1 MRGRAWPSRRPV
13 SRVGLFER
21 SSRYSFDFPFVACT
35 KDKSK
40 RQHNETTLPEPGPTS
55 WFNVCAYYLYYHA
68 AQHPSVPLFCPRPR
82 PHRRRPPQHQL
93 HPQLLQLQSTKT
105 KMLLM
110 IMLMTMVTT
119 TDAEAK
125 QPCKGHP
132 AGTPA
137 GYNLAAGTRA
147 ARKSAGHNRVAG
159 TRAARNPAAR
169 TSAARSS
176 AAHNPA
182 AHNPAAHNPAAHN
195 PAARCCAARCSIAS
209 FAHRFARGRAHRRL
223 AH

>member
-1 MRGRAWPSRRPV
+1 MRGRAWPSPPCIACRTWRDRLVTRVRRSV
-13 SRVGLFER
+13 R
-21 SSRYSFDFPFVACT
+21 ACT
-35 KDKSK
+35 K

-55 WFNVCAYYLYYHA
+55 WFNVCAYYQYYHA
-68 AQHPSVPLFCPRPR
+68 AQHPSVPPFCPRPR
-82 PHRRRPPQHQL
+82 PHHRRPPQHQL

-125 QPCKGHP
+125 QPCKGLP

-147 ARKSAGHNRVAG
+147 ARKSAGHNRAAG

-169 TSAARSS
+169 NSAARSS
-176 AAHNPA
+176 AAQ
-182 AHNPAAHNPAAHN
+182 NPAAHN

-209 FAHRFARGRAHRRL
+209 FAHIFARGRAHRRL